1 MSRRDAFY
9 FCCTLLTTVGYG
21 DIAPQTVPGKAFTMV
36 YILLGLTQERSQ
48 LKNKELAFS
57 MLRAKLFALQEE
69 ERLAAIASTR
79 KMQVG
84 TGSRSEKIRTYNYKD
99 SRCTD
104 HRLGS
109 NFALDGVLTG
119 QIEPI
124 IQQCIAL
131 DEQERLKELGLD
143 Q

>member
-1 MSRRDAFY
+1 M
-9 FCCTLLTTVGYG
+9 
-21 DIAPQTVPGKAFTMV
+21 
-36 YILLGLTQERSQ
+36 TQERSQ
-48 LKNKELAFS
+48 LKNKELALQ
-57 MLRAKLFALQEE
+57 MLRAKLYQMQVEQQQ
-69 ERLAAIASTR
+69 AAVASQR

-119 QIEPI
+119 QIEKKKNGR
-124 IQQCIAL
+124 A
-131 DEQERLKELGLD
+131 R
-143 Q
+143 